1 MTAGMNKP
9 KPRIA
14 PDADIGPVDEHGQQL
29 LSAEEEAA
37 IARLHQDPAHLAG
50 IERGMDDFRAGRM
63 LDREGALAQR
73 AEQRRRWLAG
83 RKN

>member
-1 MTAGMNKP
+1 MMAGMNKP

-14 PDADIGPVDEHGQQL
+14 PDADIGSVDEHGQQL
-29 LSAEEEAA
+29 WSAEEEAA
-37 IARLHQDPAHLAG
+37 IARLHQDPAYWAG
-50 IERGMDDFRAGRM
+50 IERGMDDIRTGRM
-63 LDREGALAQR
+63 LDHEEALAER